1 MNEIFGVIAC
11 DITRDCPSQCAFLAA
26 QCSLKELHI
35 ELGLWERKIGYKRV
49 RVTIAHVGVVDTK
62 SPVGMY
68 FYVLSRGS
76 HRGRLCT
83 FPTHMLLLLNHHVLI
98 MHIAMERQYLTT
110 MPKTANVACPSLVSQ
125 RREVFWALHVMSLAS
140 SSSFV
145 VNALH
150 AQGSSWTPSNSR

>member
-68 FYVLSRGS
+68 LVGGPTADGYA
-76 HRGRLCT
+76 H
-83 FPTHMLLLLNHHVLI
+83 FPRT
-98 MHIAMERQYLTT
+98 
-110 MPKTANVACPSLVSQ
+110 C
-125 RREVFWALHVMSLAS
+125 
-140 SSSFV
+140 SFF
-145 VNALH
+145 
-150 AQGSSWTPSNSR
+150 